1 MLKIIGI
8 VVVSWTVLSVLF
20 VAFIW
25 PHLIRRVDEAYPMI
39 EKDRHLW

>member
-1 MLKIIGI
+1 MLKFIGI
-8 VVVSWTVLSVLF
+8 VVVSWAVLSVLF

-25 PHLIRRVDEAYPMI
+25 PRLIRQIDKAYPAI

>member
-25 PHLIRRVDEAYPMI
+25 PHLINRINASVPVRER
-39 EKDRHLW
+39 DRHLW